1 MAFMIVFWLN
11 ELPLFI
17 HRIVNGNGFDGPRF
31 ATVDE
36 GDESTIISTQGGEEA
51 FGPYACITMG
61 PFELGLLG
69 ILALVSKALAEAK
82 IPVFVIS
89 TYRHDHIL
97 VPLASSDAATRALLK
112 AGMVLRK

>member
-1 MAFMIVFWLN
+1 MIVFWLN
-11 ELPLFI
+11 DLPLFI
-17 HRIVNGNGFDGPRF
+17 HRVVNGGGFDGPRF

-36 GDESTIISTQGGEEA
+36 GDERTVISTQSGEGA

-61 PFELGLLG
+61 PFELDMLG
-69 ILALVSKALAEAK
+69 ILALVSDALAKAK

-97 VPLASSDAATRALLK
+97 VPLESSKPAIKALLG
-112 AGMVLRK
+112 AGLVLKD